1 MPLRQDS
8 GRPSVLKRQGNLD
21 EAMELYTELE
31 KSYPNPDAIRV
42 RMDAIE
48 ERENKNTPVARKEN

>member
-1 MPLRQDS
+1 
-8 GRPSVLKRQGNLD
+8 
-21 EAMELYTELE
+21 MELYTELE

-48 ERENKNTPVARKEN
+48 ERENKNIPVARKEN